1 MSARTHQW
9 LFMAC
14 FPVALVLT
22 LVHAWPAALLVFLVG
37 TPLFWVQR
45 NRAAMREAARASVSK
60 ATRGHQGQ
68 SDRDEFAPNDHPLVV
83 ALGAPGERFMNPVGV
98 VDWHAYL
105 GTLNQVDRG
114 AAVASANRDLCL
126 TTKRLIVL
134 DEADIR
140 ALLQGAHFE
149 PLAYSLADITAVRTM
164 KPPGSRA
171 GWELAVE
178 VKVKWQDGGER
189 VAGVWA
195 TQADKAESLA
205 RRIESLARQAGAA
218 EEPPSPR
225 FLQQTL
231 LPESSDAADPD
242 QAEFEAAWREMIDDP
257 DSPFP
262 PGFLGTKRLALSS
275 EWVRDR
281 DRTGVS
287 ALTFLADIT
296 LALTMGY
303 RRDLLA

>member
-22 LVHAWPAALLVFLVG
+22 MVHAWPAALLVFLVG
-37 TPLFWVQR
+37 TPFFWVQR
-45 NRAAMREAARASVSK
+45 NRAAMRGVPGMTPPKSTRAD
-60 ATRGHQGQ
+60 QDQ
-68 SDRDEFAPNDHPLVV
+68 PQDEFAPCDHPIVV
-83 ALGAPGERFMNPVGV
+83 ALGAPGERFMNAVGV

-105 GTLNQVDRG
+105 GTLKQVDRA

-140 ALLQGAHFE
+140 ALLQGAHVE
-149 PLAYSLADITAVRTM
+149 PLAYSLTDITAVRTM
-164 KPPGSRA
+164 QPPGSRA
-171 GWELAVE
+171 SWELAVE
-178 VKVKWQDGGER
+178 VKVRRQDGGER

-195 TQADKAESLA
+195 THGDQAKSLA
-205 RRIESLARQAGAA
+205 RRIESFARQAGAV

-225 FLQQTL
+225 FVQQTL
-231 LPESSDAADPD
+231 LPESPDLADPD
-242 QAEFEAAWREMIDDP
+242 REEFEAAWREMIDDP
-257 DSPFP
+257 GSPFP
-262 PGFLGTKRLALSS
+262 PGFLGTKRLALFS
-275 EWVRDR
+275 EWVGDR

-287 ALTFLADIT
+287 ALTFLADVT

-303 RRDLLA
+303 RHDLLE